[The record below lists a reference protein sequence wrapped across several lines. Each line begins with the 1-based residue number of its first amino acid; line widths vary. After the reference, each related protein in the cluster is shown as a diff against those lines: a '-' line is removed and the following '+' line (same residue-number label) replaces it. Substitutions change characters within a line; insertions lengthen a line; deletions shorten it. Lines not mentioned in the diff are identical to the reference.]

1 MAPADHAPPMIDLS
15 MIDLPSPNQGPRA
28 DGVAP
33 SILLLHYTGMPTA
46 AAALERLCDPVAKV
60 SSHYVVDEDGT
71 LYRLVE
77 EDRRAHHAGVSF
89 WAGASDINSAS
100 IGVEIVNPGHEHGY
114 RPFPDVQIAT
124 VTALARAVL
133 ARWQIPPQRV
143 LAHSD
148 VAPDRKQDPGELFP
162 WDRLAAA
169 GVGHW
174 VVPEAI
180 TPGLAFK
187 RGDEGQPVAA
197 LQAMLAHYGYGLP
210 LTGVFDQRTEHVVT
224 AFQRHFR
231 PERVDGVAD
240 RSTLV
245 TLKRLSD
252 AVGAAA
258 TGGASRA

>member
-1 MAPADHAPPMIDLS
+1 MAADCDDPPVVE
-15 MIDLPSPNQGPRA
+15 LPSPNQGPRA
-28 DGVAP
+28 GGVAP
-33 SILLLHYTGMPTA
+33 SVLLLHYTGMPTA

-71 LYRLVE
+71 IYRLVE
-77 EDRRAHHAGVSF
+77 EGRRAHHAGVSF
-89 WAGASDINSAS
+89 WAGSTDINSAS
-100 IGVEIVNPGHEHGY
+100 VGVEIVNPGHEHGY
-114 RPFPDVQIAT
+114 RSFPDAQVAAVIA
-124 VTALARAVL
+124 LGRAVVG
-133 ARWQIPPQRV
+133 RWSIPPQRV

-169 GVGHW
+169 GVGLW
-174 VVPEAI
+174 VEPEPIA
-180 TPGLAFK
+180 PGVAFR
-187 RGDEGQPVAA
+187 RGDEGPPVTA

-210 LTGVFDQRTEHVVT
+210 LTGVFDQRTETVVT

-231 PERVDGVAD
+231 PARVDGIAD

-252 AVGAAA
+252 AVRPMAA
-258 TGGASRA
+258 GGEGRT

>member
-1 MAPADHAPPMIDLS
+1 MPKASSTPAVVT
-15 MIDLPSPNQGPRA
+15 LPSPNQGPRA
-28 DGVAP
+28 DGVFP
-33 SILLLHYTGMPTA
+33 SILLLHYTGMATA

-71 LYRLVE
+71 IYRLVE

-89 WAGASDINSAS
+89 WAGTTDINSAS
-100 IGVEIVNPGHEHGY
+100 VGVEIVNPGHEHGY
-114 RPFPDVQIAT
+114 RSFPEAQIAG
-124 VTALARAVL
+124 VIALARAIV
-133 ARWQIPPQRV
+133 ARWDIPPQRV

-174 VVPEAI
+174 VEPEAI
-180 TPGLAFK
+180 APGLAFK
-187 RGDEGQPVAA
+187 RGDEGPPVTA

-210 LTGVFDQRTEHVVT
+210 LTGVFDPRTETVVT

-231 PERVDGVAD
+231 PARVDGVAD

-245 TLKRLSD
+245 TLKRLAD
-252 AVGAAA
+252 AVPTPADV
-258 TGGASRA
+258 GGARA